1 MTAARRLEA
10 VPTAGLPDPPY
21 PADTR
26 AKGWKFELD
35 LERIVDSDT
44 WSLASP
50 DLRPWLLM
58 LWAMSWRSTPTGS
71 LPDDDRLIAA
81 RIGMPL
87 AMFQTHRE
95 TLLRG
100 WIRHADG
107 RLYHDVITVQVA
119 TMLDVRRGDAK
130 RAAKNRAEKNQA
142 DTVKVRAESAGRPPE
157 SGASSPPVPV
167 PVPVP
172 EPLKA
177 TPPHSP
183 PLIGGGTD
191 GAPESK
197 PKVKRRRRDPNL
209 DGETFDQWVERC
221 KANGEPR
228 IPKDDAVHEFARKA
242 GLPPEYVR
250 LAWIAFRR
258 TWSGRDKRYLDWRQH
273 FRNAVERNWG
283 KLWYATD
290 DGGYALTTAG
300 KQLER
305 VTSADDSEAGRA

>member
-1 MTAARRLEA
+1 MNAPRRLEA

-26 AKGWKFELD
+26 ARGWKFELD

-71 LPDDDRLIAA
+71 LPDDDRLVAA
-81 RIGMPL
+81 RIGMPV

-107 RLYHDVITVQVA
+107 RLYHDVITERVLS
-119 TMLDVRRGDAK
+119 MLAFRNGEKRRQADWRAK
-130 RAAKNRAEKNQA
+130 KNQRVSEKTTSTNA
-142 DTVKVRAESAGRPPE
+142 LVTRYYGVNTPPE
-157 SGASSPPVPV
+157 PEL
-167 PVPVP
+167 VP
-172 EPLKA
+172 EPKDN
-177 TPPHSP
+177 PPYIP
-183 PLIGGGTD
+183 PLIGGG
-191 GAPESK
+191 PEAVPVSK
-197 PKVKRRRRDPNL
+197 SKAKRKRRDPNL
-209 DGETFDQWVERC
+209 DGLTFVEWVEDC
-221 KANGEPR
+221 KAKGVER
-228 IPKDDAVHEFARKA
+228 IPATDPVHEFARKA
-242 GLPPEYVR
+242 GLPAEYVR

-258 TWSGRDKRYLDWRQH
+258 EWGPREKRYLDWRAT
-273 FRNAVERNWG
+273 FRNAVEGNWG

-290 DGGYALTTAG
+290 DGGYALTTKG

-305 VTSADDSEAGRA
+305 VTRADDSEAGRA